1 MAALTYDVTAPATR
15 NRLTVGLRI
24 FYAIPH
30 LIVAQVWGYVAQ
42 VVALIQWFIVLFTG
56 SRNEGIWSLQNG
68 WLSYYGRVYG
78 YVDLLYDDPYPPF
91 GTDAGQVPVHQTF
104 GFEGPANRLTNA
116 LRLIWVIP
124 AALIAAVLGIAATVV
139 VIISWFSIV
148 ITGRQSPGLH
158 DFVLKAL
165 RYILQA
171 QSYGLLMTDTYPA
184 YG

>member
-1 MAALTYDVTAPATR
+1 MP
-15 NRLTVGLRI
+15 G
-24 FYAIPH
+24 P
-30 LIVAQVWGYVAQ
+30 
-42 VVALIQWFIVLFTG
+42 LFV
-56 SRNEGIWSLQNG
+56 ECP
-68 WLSYYGRVYG
+68 
-78 YVDLLYDDPYPPF
+78 VDLLYDDPYPPF